1 MTWVFVAKYE
11 LTEYGRERTMA
22 AEKRCVLGL
31 RRELP
36 LTRVFGTGRR
46 CIRSCHSEERSDE
59 ESAFALKNKKKQ
71 IPRSA
76 RNDRLGRTSIT
87 IGVPKAH
94 VTLGGMLPL
103 LAVVMFVA
111 LLAACTKPATNA
123 AEPALPAGSILL
135 TGAGATFPSPLYS
148 RWFTTYHQEYPQTY
162 VKYSPVGSAEGVRRF
177 IGKDIAEGETVD
189 FGASD
194 AAMQDP
200 ELAQA
205 DNNVLMLPATAGC
218 VVLAYNLPDFHGTL
232 RLSRQAYTGIFL
244 GEIKNW
250 NDPLIAQSNPGTKLP
265 DLTIATVVRQDGS
278 GTTFAFTKHL
288 DAISER
294 WRSQYG
300 PATLVNWPGNA
311 MRASKNE
318 GVAGLIEK
326 SEGSIGYVAYEFARR
341 IALPVAILENKDG
354 KFVEPSAESCAAAL
368 ATVQLPDNLRAFVPD
383 PSGENSYPIVT
394 FSWILLH
401 KKYASAETAA
411 AIRDLFRWC
420 LLDGQKYAPALD
432 YLPLPASVA
441 QKALVALNS
450 INSGG

>member
-1 MTWVFVAKYE
+1 MEAK
-11 LTEYGRERTMA
+11 
-22 AEKRCVLGL
+22 KR
-31 RRELP
+31 
-36 LTRVFGTGRR
+36 
-46 CIRSCHSEERSDE
+46 S
-59 ESAFALKNKKKQ
+59 
-71 IPRSA
+71 
-76 RNDRLGRTSIT
+76 
-87 IGVPKAH
+87 
-94 VTLGGMLPL
+94 L
-103 LAVVMFVA
+103 LAIAGLLPVLALVMAVA
-111 LLAACTKPATNA
+111 LLGACAKRTTNA
-123 AEPALPAGSILL
+123 AEPRLPPGSILL
-135 TGAGATFPSPLYS
+135 AGAGATFPSPLYN
-148 RWFTTYHQEYPQTY
+148 RWFSTYHQEYPQTY
-162 VKYSPVGSAEGVRRF
+162 VKYTPVGSAEGVRRF
-177 IGKDIAEGETVD
+177 IGQNISEDQRVD

-194 AAMQDP
+194 AAMQDA

-205 DNNVLMLPATAGC
+205 DNNVLMVPATAGC
-218 VVLAYNLPDFHGTL
+218 VVLAYNLPGIQATL
-232 RLSRQAYTGIFL
+232 RLSRRAYAGIFL
-244 GEIKNW
+244 GEIRNW
-250 NDPLIAQSNPGTKLP
+250 NDPLIAQSNPEIKLP

-326 SEGSIGYVAYEFARR
+326 SEGSIGYVGYEFARR
-341 IALPVAILENKDG
+341 IALPVAMLENKEG
-354 KFVEPSAESCAAAL
+354 KFVEPSAESCTAAL
-368 ATVQLPDNLRAFVPD
+368 ATLQLPDNLRAFVPD

-394 FSWILLH
+394 LSWILLH
-401 KKYASAETAA
+401 KKYASAETAT